1 MKQQEI
7 PHLAIKKERQLVIL
21 NKADPKTKIKKR
33 IEKSIVVKENEIL
46 DQVKRMGMVKSSI
59 EDIAY
64 NSRGEILKTEES
76 EVIRHK
82 LRNLAITL
90 SEFYDIADRVKSG

>member
-1 MKQQEI
+1 MG
-7 PHLAIKKERQLVIL
+7 
-21 NKADPKTKIKKR
+21 NT
-33 IEKSIVVKENEIL
+33 NEIL
-46 DQVKRMGMVKSSI
+46 DQVKRMGMVKSSV

-90 SEFYDIADRVKSG
+90 SEFYNIADRVKSG

>member
-1 MKQQEI
+1 M
-7 PHLAIKKERQLVIL
+7 AIKKERQLVIL

-46 DQVKRMGMVKSSI
+46 DQVKRMGMVKSSV

-64 NSRGEILKTEES
+64 NSRGKILKTEES

-82 LRNLAITL
+82 FRNLAITL

>member
-7 PHLAIKKERQLVIL
+7 PHLATKKERQLLIL
-21 NKADPKTKIKKR
+21 NKADPKTKTKKR

-46 DQVKRMGMVKSSI
+46 DQVKRMGMVKSSV

>member
-46 DQVKRMGMVKSSI
+46 DQVKRMGMVKSSV

>member
-21 NKADPKTKIKKR
+21 NKVDLKTKTKKR
-33 IEKSIVVKENEIL
+33 IGKSIAVKVNEIL
-46 DQVKRMGMVKSSI
+46 DQVKRMGMVKSSV

>member
-46 DQVKRMGMVKSSI
+46 DQVKRMGMVKSSV

-64 NSRGEILKTEES
+64 NSRGKILKTEES

-90 SEFYDIADRVKSG
+90 SEFYDIADRVKRG

>member
-1 MKQQEI
+1 MGNI
-7 PHLAIKKERQLVIL
+7 
-21 NKADPKTKIKKR
+21 
-33 IEKSIVVKENEIL
+33 NEIL

-90 SEFYDIADRVKSG
+90 SEFYNIADRIKSG

>member
-1 MKQQEI
+1 M
-7 PHLAIKKERQLVIL
+7 AIKKERQLVIL

-46 DQVKRMGMVKSSI
+46 DQVKRLGMVKSSV

-64 NSRGEILKTEES
+64 NSRGKILKIEES

>member
-1 MKQQEI
+1 M
-7 PHLAIKKERQLVIL
+7 AIKKERQLVIL

-33 IEKSIVVKENEIL
+33 IEKRIVVKENEIL
-46 DQVKRMGMVKSSI
+46 DQVKRMGMVKSSV

-64 NSRGEILKTEES
+64 NSRGKILKTEES